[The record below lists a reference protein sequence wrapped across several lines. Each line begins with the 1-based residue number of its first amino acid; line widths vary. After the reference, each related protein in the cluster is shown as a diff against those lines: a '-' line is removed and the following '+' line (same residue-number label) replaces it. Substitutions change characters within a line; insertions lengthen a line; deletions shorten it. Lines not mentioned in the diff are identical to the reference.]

1 MYLSHPPG
9 NEDVAQITSHLSSFV
24 LDMHS
29 HINAGPIM
37 VRSDAEIPYINQ
49 VLLAHRSTNIAYR
62 VRMGPARR
70 AQLVVPSVPLPSPQS
85 AVIQTLQ
92 SPSLRS
98 KASSD
103 SFAPYLRAESGGT
116 QSGSETTEAGVVE
129 TGHDENQT
137 SSHVLFEGDQYRISP
152 LQVQVS
158 NEENRL
164 EDRCVH
170 PADFSGSISE
180 GTFYENGDDEN
191 ATLVEIRPHRALCAA
206 DFEDSDN
213 EDSFR
218 PDDDVVGHDL
228 EAHARWS
235 SREKGHGMPQGRRL
249 TTVQLQIQED
259 VLRHIVRQAV
269 KARSDGRID
278 SKIFSDKVPGNED
291 RVLETVLAAME
302 SGEYMVDA
310 GYIEGEEGHDI
321 QMMLRKYFHILMR
334 ESTRPFRPSGASVRA
349 DPILKVF
356 RQMRLQSL
364 QENPGSSMAEILEEK
379 CLNSCLDEF

>member
-1 MYLSHPPG
+1 MRP
-9 NEDVAQITSHLSSFV
+9 
-24 LDMHS
+24 

-37 VRSDAEIPYINQ
+37 VRSDAELPYINQ

-62 VRMGPARR
+62 AHMGPARR
-70 AQLVVPSVPLPSPQS
+70 VQIIVPSAPLPSPQS

-92 SPSLRS
+92 APRLRS
-98 KASSD
+98 KASLD
-103 SFAPYLRAESGGT
+103 LRAAYLRAESEGT
-116 QSGSETTEAGVVE
+116 QSGSETTEAGDVE
-129 TGHDENQT
+129 TGHDENQN
-137 SSHVLFEGDQYRISP
+137 SSHVLFGEDQY
-152 LQVQVS
+152 LQKQVQVS
-158 NEENRL
+158 NEEDSL
-164 EDRCVH
+164 EDKCVH
-170 PADFSGSISE
+170 AADFGGSISE
-180 GTFYENGDDEN
+180 DTLCENGDGED
-191 ATLVEIRPHRALCAA
+191 ATPVVRTHRALCAA
-206 DFEDSDN
+206 DFEDSDD

-235 SREKGHGMPQGRRL
+235 RCEKELGMPQGRRL
-249 TTVQLQIQED
+249 TTVQLHIQEV

-278 SKIFSDKVPGNED
+278 SKIFSDKVPEYED
-291 RVLETVLAAME
+291 WILETVLAAME

-321 QMMLRKYFHILMR
+321 QMMLRDYLHILMR

-349 DPILKVF
+349 DPIIKVF
-356 RQMRLQSL
+356 RQMRLQLL

-379 CLNSCLDEF
+379 CLNSGLDEL